1 MLYREFAG
9 SPVVGTLDS
18 AAGGLGSVPDNGTK
32 ILPAMWH
39 GQIKKENQRFINT
52 NLVTPEVFLL
62 LWHDRI
68 CLQ

>member
-18 AAGGLGSVPDNGTK
+18 AAGGLGSIPDNGTK

-39 GQIKKENQRFINT
+39 GQIKREGKPAFYKHQSGNPRS
-52 NLVTPEVFLL
+52 VFAVMA
-62 LWHDRI
+62 
-68 CLQ
+68 